1 MVAPF
6 SPSKTAALR
15 FGIPAAFA
23 LLVAVVYA
31 DPLFAHRSFTGRD
44 LLPYGF
50 PTEKATHDAW
60 ARGILPIWND
70 DVFVTEHLGGHDG
83 FFHMVCVDHGVV
95 GQLGDGV
102 ECHYLDRKAHV

>member
-1 MVAPF
+1 VVPPF
-6 SPSKTAALR
+6 SRSKTAVLR

-31 DPLFAHRSFTGRD
+31 DPLFARRSFTGRD

-60 ARGILPIWND
+60 SRGHLPTWS
-70 DVFVTEHLGGHDG
+70 FGPPWPAAMTP
-83 FFHMVCVDHGVV
+83 
-95 GQLGDGV
+95 
-102 ECHYLDRKAHV
+102 R